1 MGETCEKGRVPAKL
15 FGAEIKAISWKSS
28 CCLHSTEPSQYQACC
43 CWDAQ
48 GVEAR
53 LGDAVGMVVQKMGMQ
68 RRCKEDALVTWPVP
82 GFCWER
88 RRNAL
93 QHACAC
99 VGLAALSVGYGGN
112 QISRS

>member
-68 RRCKEDALVTWPVP
+68 RGCSGDMASTWVLLGKKEKCVCM
-82 GFCWER
+82 CW
-88 RRNAL
+88 
-93 QHACAC
+93 ACSSEC
-99 VGLAALSVGYGGN
+99 GLW
-112 QISRS
+112 R